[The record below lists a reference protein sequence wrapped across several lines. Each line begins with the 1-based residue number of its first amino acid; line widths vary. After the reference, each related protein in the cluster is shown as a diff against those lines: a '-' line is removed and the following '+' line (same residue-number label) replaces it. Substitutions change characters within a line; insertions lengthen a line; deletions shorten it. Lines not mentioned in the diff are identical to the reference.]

1 MTASVLKQLIKDTEF
16 KSYRGLSH
24 TSSDEELRDIKQF
37 IAKNIP
43 SQ

>member
-1 MTASVLKQLIKDTEF
+1 MTASLLKTFLKSLEF
-16 KSYRGLSH
+16 KSYRGLMH

-37 IAKNIP
+37 VEKHLP